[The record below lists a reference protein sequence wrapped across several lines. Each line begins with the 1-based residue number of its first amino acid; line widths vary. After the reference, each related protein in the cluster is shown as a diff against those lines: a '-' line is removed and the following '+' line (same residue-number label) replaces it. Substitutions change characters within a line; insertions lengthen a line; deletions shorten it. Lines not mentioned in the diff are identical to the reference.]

1 MTHVLAVLALAACG
15 GGAATTAP
23 PITNTRSTAAPTCE
37 GVACVLPD
45 VELTDELGITHTPA
59 SLKGEVVVVHFWAT
73 WAKPSLQDLPQLMQA
88 WDAWR
93 LRDVVILGVLTTP
106 STDDELK
113 EALLQYPVKYTLVRT
128 PTRDALLGYGFPTAV
143 PQTFVFG
150 RDHARVLHRF
160 GALKEGELAR
170 VLESVAR

>member
-1 MTHVLAVLALAACG
+1 MLALVVACR
-15 GGAATTAP
+15 AP
-23 PITNTRSTAAPTCE
+23 EASERTIANAQTTAAPECE

-59 SLKGEVVVVHFWAT
+59 SLKGEVVVVHFFAT

-88 WDAWR
+88 WDVWR

-106 STDDELK
+106 ASDDELK
-113 EALLQYPVKYTLVRT
+113 EALLQHPVKYTLVRT
-128 PTRDALLGYGFPTAV
+128 PTRDALLAYGFPTAV

-150 RDHARVLHRF
+150 RDHARVLHRV
-160 GALKEGELAR
+160 GALKEGELER
-170 VLESVAR
+170 VLESAAR